1 MIIQQIRNATIKIT
15 YTDITFLVDPWF
27 QDKGTGF
34 SAKATR
40 PEMQG
45 LKNPLNDLPDTPRH
59 ILEGV
64 DFCLVTHVHPDHV
77 TKDYMPD
84 GIRMI
89 AQNESD
95 TEKLKRMGFQNV
107 EWFSGTMMTMGQ
119 MTIHRVEGIHGD
131 TPEAVERMGPVSGFV
146 MESKS
151 EAPLYIAGDTIYY
164 EGVRQTIGHFRPGVI
179 IVNCCAATTP
189 IGRLIM
195 GLEDVKRVCADA
207 PDALVIASHLDSVN
221 HATVSSEDVKRMAAE
236 KGLKQILVPANSESI
251 IV

>member
-1 MIIQQIRNATIKIT
+1 MIIQQIRNATVKIT
-15 YTDITFLVDPWF
+15 YTSITFLVDPWF

-34 SAKATR
+34 SAKAIR

-45 LKNPLNDLPDTPRH
+45 LKNPLNDLPDTPEH
-59 ILEGV
+59 IVEGV

-77 TKDYMPD
+77 TKDHMPD
-84 GIRMI
+84 EMRMI

-95 TEKLKRMGFQNV
+95 VEKLRQMGFQNV
-107 EWFSGTMMTMGQ
+107 EWFSGATMTMGQ

-131 TPEAVERMGPVSGFV
+131 TPEAIKRMGPVSGFV
-146 MESKS
+146 LESGA
-151 EAPLYIAGDTIYY
+151 EVPLYIAGDTIYY

-195 GLEDVKRVCADA
+195 GLEDVERVCADA
-207 PDALVIASHLDSVN
+207 PDALVIASHLDSIN

-236 KGLKQILVPANSESI
+236 KGLAQIRVPADGESI
-251 IV
+251 AV